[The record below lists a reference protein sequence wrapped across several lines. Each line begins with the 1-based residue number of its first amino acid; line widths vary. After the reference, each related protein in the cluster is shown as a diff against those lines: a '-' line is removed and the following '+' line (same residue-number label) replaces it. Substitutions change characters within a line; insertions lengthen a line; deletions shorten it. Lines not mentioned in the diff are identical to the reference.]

1 MNIAKILLISCLSL
15 SIVSAAQAEDVY
27 KWVDSNGVTHYGDG
41 PQAAKQNNATMINVQ
56 TPKMGNVP
64 VNSSSSSSS
73 SYTPP
78 RPNVRTGFGLQN
90 MNYSI
95 SIASPANGEEIRA
108 NNGTIIVSTNINPK
122 PQGNYAVRVFVDNSL
137 FASSSNAQR
146 VEVEGV
152 PRGEH
157 TIMVK
162 LQTQDGKIIASEPIK
177 VTVLRVA
184 VGRK

>member
-1 MNIAKILLISCLSL
+1 MSIARILLISCLSL
-15 SIVSAAQAEDVY
+15 GIVSAAQAEDVY

-56 TPKMGNVP
+56 TPKMGNFP
-64 VNSSSSSSS
+64 VSTSS

-95 SIASPANGEEIRA
+95 SISSPANGEEIRA
-108 NNGTIIVSTNINPK
+108 NNGTIIVSTNITPK

>member
-1 MNIAKILLISCLSL
+1 MSIARILLISCLSL
-15 SIVSAAQAEDVY
+15 GIVSAAQAEDVY

-64 VNSSSSSSS
+64 VSTSS

-90 MNYSI
+90 INYSI
-95 SIASPANGEEIRA
+95 SIASPADGEEIRA
-108 NNGTIIVSTNINPK
+108 NNGTIIVSTNISPK

-137 FASSSNAQR
+137 FASSTNAQR